1 MRASERNEIARLD
14 ATAQAE
20 LVRCGELSPA
30 ELVSSAIERI
40 EAGDAALGAVA
51 IPVFER
57 ALHAAAARRLQR
69 GPFRGVPFLLK
80 DLGARQA
87 DLPQYCGNRA
97 LRDADYRSPDDSP
110 LGARFRQAGLVTLGV
125 SKSPEFGLQS
135 TTQPLAFGPTHN
147 PWSHG
152 LSAGGS
158 SGGAAAAVAAGL
170 VPIAHASDGAG
181 SIRIP
186 AAWCGAVGLKP
197 SRGRVSRGPGDLE
210 GTTTVEFAIARSVR
224 DAAHLLDA
232 VHGSAPGDLFVAAP
246 PPARSFRRALDA
258 KLPQLR
264 IGVLTEMPGGLC
276 ERASAEAAADV
287 ARRLEA
293 MGHAVEI
300 SWPKALFEQ
309 EERALLGLIFAPLEA
324 RGCLWEL
331 SLRLG
336 RKVDESDVE
345 PFLWRMA
352 HLDVGPTP
360 ADQLVLAA
368 ERQLQWAA
376 RVASWWQEYDL
387 LITPTVGV
395 SAPPLRELDGVH
407 VSPDE
412 LMERMG
418 PHMAF
423 TEPFNATGQPAL
435 ALPCGL
441 SPAGLP
447 LSVQLIAAHGRED
460 LLLGIGAHLEA
471 ELPRLPLPA
480 PTPLE
485 SSPETGAA

>member
-1 MRASERNEIARLD
+1 MRASEREAIAGLD

-20 LVRCGELSPA
+20 LVRRGELSPA
-30 ELVSSAIERI
+30 ELVTSAIERI
-40 EAGDAALGAVA
+40 ESLDAALGAVA
-51 IPVFER
+51 IPLFEHALR
-57 ALHAAAARRLQR
+57 AASERRLPR
-69 GPFRGVPFLLK
+69 GPFRGVPLLLK

-87 DLPQYCGNRA
+87 GLPQYCGNRA

-110 LGARFRQAGLVTLGV
+110 LGSRFRRAGLVTLGV

-147 PWSHG
+147 PWS
-152 LSAGGS
+152 LDRSAGGS

-197 SRGRVSRGPGDLE
+197 SRGRVSRGPADLE
-210 GTTTVEFAIARSVR
+210 GATTVEFAITRSLR
-224 DAAHLLDA
+224 DAAQLLDA
-232 VHGSAPGDLFVAAP
+232 VHGHAPGDLFIAAP
-246 PPARSFRRALDA
+246 PPTRSFRRALEA
-258 KLPQLR
+258 PLPPLR
-264 IGVLTEMPGGLC
+264 VGVLTEMPGGLC
-276 ERASAEAAADV
+276 ERACAEATADV
-287 ARRLEA
+287 ARRLES
-293 MGHAVEI
+293 MGHSVEV

-331 SLRLG
+331 ALRLG

-352 HLDVGPTP
+352 HLDVGQTP

-376 RVASWWQEYDL
+376 RIASWWHNYDL
-387 LITPTVGV
+387 LVCPTVGV
-395 SAPPLRELDGVH
+395 MPPQLDELDGSR

-441 SPAGLP
+441 SPKGVP
-447 LSVQLIAAHGRED
+447 LSVQLVAAHGRED
-460 LLLGIGAHLEA
+460 LLLGVGTRLEA
-471 ELPRLPLPA
+471 DLPRLPLPA
-480 PTPLE
+480 I
-485 SSPETGAA
+485 AASTS